1 MSDISLKDKSRNF
14 WKALE
19 YISKLKPQE
28 RMEITKLLVTA
39 DFNNP
44 KSETTFK
51 VWPNKTNL
59 LH

>member
-19 YISKLKPQE
+19 YISKLKPHE

-51 VWPNKTNL
+51 V
-59 LH
+59 